1 MSGNRQTAVPDDTQT
16 ACPIYMKGLI
26 SMTLTEIDFAI
37 LDFIQKNLSC
47 GVLDFIMPLITHL
60 GSSGALWILIGV
72 VMLIFRRTR
81 RDGVL
86 LAAALMLCLIIG
98 NILLKNIVAR
108 DRPCWINGSVNMLIS
123 VPKDYS
129 FPSGHS
135 MTAFASAVVLL
146 HWDKRF
152 GIPAMILAFLLAF
165 SRLYL
170 YVHFPSD
177 VLVGALI
184 GCAIGVVVCIV
195 GERIIK
201 SGGAR

>member
-1 MSGNRQTAVPDDTQT
+1 
-16 ACPIYMKGLI
+16 
-26 SMTLTEIDFAI
+26 MTLTEIDFAI
-37 LDFIQKNLSC
+37 LDFIQEHLSC
-47 GVLDFIMPLITHL
+47 GVLNFIMPLITHL
-60 GSSGALWILIGV
+60 GSAGAFWILTGV
-72 VMLIFRRTR
+72 VMLIFRKTR
-81 RDGVL
+81 KYGILMAVT
-86 LAAALMLCLIIG
+86 LMLCLIIG

-108 DRPCWINGSVNMLIS
+108 DRPCWINESVNMLVS

-152 GIPAMILAFLLAF
+152 GIPALILAFVLAF

-201 SGGAR
+201 AREAR